1 MYAFSNSLQTL
12 ESVSN
17 KSSSA
22 QCADILRN
30 IHLYGSLQSLMK
42 MHPLFD
48 RAIVGI
54 LRADPSAVIL
64 LLRNNRQLA
73 WHRRLRNRLL
83 TALQQSN
90 ERHLIER
97 VVFVNQRPHAEYMQL
112 LCALDVSLDPFPFG
126 GGVTLCDSFG
136 GSCANARGSCGTPFI
151 TSGELQSVHRIGV
164 GLAKAFNSSHTARN
178 ADNLL
183 HIFEEPSGSADNNT
197 NKVTKSL
204 DSHVRAYVQE
214 AVELSQQKRLCATTD
229 RTESSEH
236 FVIYQSLRAVKEW
249 ERFLVQIS

>member
-1 MYAFSNSLQTL
+1 M

-22 QCADILRN
+22 QCADTLYN

-64 LLRNNRQLA
+64 LLRNSRQLA

-83 TALQQSN
+83 TALQQTN
-90 ERHLIER
+90 ESHLVER
-97 VVFVNQRPHAEYMQL
+97 VVFLNQRPHAEYMQL

-136 GSCANARGSCGTPFI
+136 GSCSNSRGSCGIPFV

-164 GLAKAFNSSHTARN
+164 GLAKAFNSSYTARN
-178 ADNLL
+178 SDESFVMQQSLEN
-183 HIFEEPSGSADNNT
+183 PSESESNSAYQLS
-197 NKVTKSL
+197 KRL
-204 DSHVRAYVQE
+204 DSYVRAYVEE
-214 AVELSQQKRLCATTD
+214 AVELRQRKQMCTSSD
-229 RTESSEH
+229 RTTENSEH
-236 FVIYQSLRAVKEW
+236 FIIHQSLKAVQEW
-249 ERFLVQIS
+249 ERFIVQVNKYRYY

>member
-1 MYAFSNSLQTL
+1 M
-12 ESVSN
+12 SN
-17 KSSSA
+17 KSSSS
-22 QCADILRN
+22 QCADILHN

-48 RAIVGI
+48 SAIIGI

-83 TALQQSN
+83 VALQQSN
-90 ERHLIER
+90 ERHLIDR

-136 GSCANARGSCGTPFI
+136 GSCANARGSCGIPFI

-178 ADNLL
+178 AGNLL
-183 HIFEEPSGSADNNT
+183 HILEEPSGSADNNT
-197 NKVTKSL
+197 TKLTKSL
-204 DSHVRAYVQE
+204 DSYVRAYVQE
-214 AVELSQQKRLCATTD
+214 AVELSHHKRVCTSTDD

-236 FVIYQSLRAVKEW
+236 FVIYQSLKAVKEW
-249 ERFLVQIS
+249 ERFLVQIY

>member
-1 MYAFSNSLQTL
+1 M
-12 ESVSN
+12 SN

-22 QCADILRN
+22 QCADILYN
-30 IHLYGSLQSLMK
+30 IRLYGSLQSLMK

-136 GSCANARGSCGTPFI
+136 GSCANATGSCGIPFI

-164 GLAKAFNSSHTARN
+164 GLVKAFNSSHTARN

-183 HIFEEPSGSADNNT
+183 HILEEPSGSAYI
-197 NKVTKSL
+197 KSL
-204 DSHVRAYVQE
+204 DSYVRAYVQE
-214 AVELSQQKRLCATTD
+214 AVELSHQKRVCTSTDD

-236 FVIYQSLRAVKEW
+236 FVIYQSLKAVKEW
-249 ERFLVQIS
+249 ERFLIQIY